1 MAFNGTL
8 YPFQQEAM
16 ERMVDR
22 GQMMLAMVMGAGKT
36 PTTLAAVERL
46 FDDGEID
53 RVAVVVPS
61 SLKFQWLREIKKFTN
76 SKAIVI
82 DGSKN
87 ARTPLWRSALR
98 CRYVIVNPEMLV
110 KDEKEFLALKF
121 DAMIIDEA
129 TIIKSPRAK
138 RSKLLKRLGSKCHY
152 RFALTGQPIENKPEE
167 LFSIMEF
174 VDKGVLGRFDIFDRT
189 FIVRDH
195 YGKPMRYRN
204 LKQLQDSLTES
215 MVRKTRADIAD
226 QLPKVIH
233 QVIPVS
239 FDNAGSTAYQTIAK
253 DLIKEINNAIATHGR
268 GFDLWSH
275 YNGGDGG
282 GEAQGQIMSRLT
294 ILRMLCDNP
303 ALVYDSARKFRES
316 RGTDGSQY
324 ADKIIKAGWLPE
336 NAKSPKLA
344 SVLEYVSDI
353 LSGDPDS
360 KVVLFSFFKQNL
372 RLIQE
377 AMNPLTT
384 SVLFMGGMTAEQRD
398 GAKQQFATDPHT
410 RLFLSSDAGGYGVDL
425 PNANYLIS
433 YDLPWSA
440 GKLDQRE
447 ARIIRLSSLHP
458 HVTVAS
464 FVMKGSIEERQ
475 YEMLQQKRGIN
486 EAFIDG
492 NYDSQG
498 KFELTIGTLSDFI
511 SNSEV

>member
-1 MAFNGTL
+1 MTFNGTL

-36 PTTLAAVERL
+36 PTTLAAIERL

-121 DAMIIDEA
+121 DAMVIDEA

-233 QVIPVS
+233 QVI
-239 FDNAGSTAYQTIAK
+239 N
-253 DLIKEINNAIATHGR
+253 
-268 GFDLWSH
+268 
-275 YNGGDGG
+275 
-282 GEAQGQIMSRLT
+282 
-294 ILRMLCDNP
+294 ILF
-303 ALVYDSARKFRES
+303 Y
-316 RGTDGSQY
+316 
-324 ADKIIKAGWLPE
+324 KI
-336 NAKSPKLA
+336 
-344 SVLEYVSDI
+344 
-353 LSGDPDS
+353 
-360 KVVLFSFFKQNL
+360 
-372 RLIQE
+372 
-377 AMNPLTT
+377 
-384 SVLFMGGMTAEQRD
+384 
-398 GAKQQFATDPHT
+398 
-410 RLFLSSDAGGYGVDL
+410 
-425 PNANYLIS
+425 
-433 YDLPWSA
+433 
-440 GKLDQRE
+440 
-447 ARIIRLSSLHP
+447 
-458 HVTVAS
+458 
-464 FVMKGSIEERQ
+464 
-475 YEMLQQKRGIN
+475 
-486 EAFIDG
+486 
-492 NYDSQG
+492 
-498 KFELTIGTLSDFI
+498 
-511 SNSEV
+511 